1 MAGDDSKG
9 KDVVQPRVPQPWENN
24 PYHELY
30 LHHSDQTGGALIPI
44 LLEEDNYQSWQE
56 AIQDALDV
64 KNKTGF
70 LDGTLERPEADG
82 EERQQWQR
90 CNTMV
95 KHWLLGSMSKTM
107 HKSVARMKDAKSI
120 WDELKERFTQTGC
133 LSMIQ
138 IEEAL
143 NKVDQGSST
152 VNAYYTRLK
161 TLWDERDALIV
172 YPTCKCNLT
181 QECHCEAAGRKVLQS
196 FLETNKTMKFL
207 LGLNGSFAQTRNNI
221 TAVEP
226 IMPLNKVLAMVL
238 RHEKQ
243 DVIVADKQTP
253 VSVEASAFAAK
264 IVAKKGGSDNGGKQG
279 SSEYGGRYCEK
290 CKETTHS
297 TKYCRAHITCTYCG
311 GKGHSI
317 DYCRTKKRREGQGG
331 SSMTPKANA
340 VVKQPDFSG
349 FRLSTKECDNMLGL
363 ISKIR
368 EASRDASDDNH
379 LLDMMSSSS
388 ANFVGKGPRIDYMSG
403 NVIALVSEAVD
414 VLWLI
419 DSGATDHIVHDH
431 SLLTTTRKVEHKQVR
446 LPNGV
451 LLPVTHIGTVRFTDE
466 FVLHNVLC
474 VPQFFLNLISVS
486 KLALD
491 TLCATVFI
499 RTICFIQDLQTGKM
513 IGTGVEK
520 EGLYCLNVPQSG
532 ACNSV
537 RTSPELPWHERLGHP
552 SAKVSSLFPF
562 PITKPCVPEQCH
574 ICPLAKQT
582 RTPFPLSQSSS
593 QSIFDL
599 IHVDIWGGYRVPA
612 ISGAKFFLT
621 IVDDY
626 SRASWIFLM
635 HAKSE
640 ARSLLQNFIILVEN
654 QFETKVKTVRSD
666 NGPEF
671 NCKDFYAQ
679 RGILHQTSCVST
691 PQQNGIAERKHRHLQ
706 NVARALLF
714 QSNLPPEY
722 WGDAIL
728 TAAYLINRTPTPLLH
743 GKTPYEK
750 LFQKPPK
757 YDHLRVFGCKCY
769 VSTHNLKPDKFEPR
783 SKVCIFLGYPHGKKG
798 YKVMDLESQSTFVSR
813 DVVFNEKEFFDWEN
827 STFTEN
833 LSTIRHNSL
842 PFARLTPTHKT
853 NPSPLPF
860 SPVKSVFPLE
870 SASTPIPLSL
880 DSSNPP
886 NPHNNVAPSPS
897 PIITPSFPQSPPSSD
912 NHSLSDFSDD
922 SSGPTSTNIP
932 MQPHSNPTTT
942 QTIPHPIPSSPAPL
956 PPPSPPLPPP
966 RRSTRAT
973 RPPPKLDQ
981 FHVETQLPSRSSPSS
996 SSNALRRV
1004 AKWGNGFSE
1013 EWGTLTSE
1021 D

>member
-221 TAVEP
+221 TAFEP

-297 TKYCRAHITCTYCG
+297 TKYYRAHITCTYCG

-368 EASRDASDDNH
+368 EAS
-379 LLDMMSSSS
+379 L
-388 ANFVGKGPRIDYMSG
+388 
-403 NVIALVSEAVD
+403 
-414 VLWLI
+414 
-419 DSGATDHIVHDH
+419 
-431 SLLTTTRKVEHKQVR
+431 
-446 LPNGV
+446 
-451 LLPVTHIGTVRFTDE
+451 
-466 FVLHNVLC
+466 
-474 VPQFFLNLISVS
+474 
-486 KLALD
+486 
-491 TLCATVFI
+491 
-499 RTICFIQDLQTGKM
+499 
-513 IGTGVEK
+513 
-520 EGLYCLNVPQSG
+520 
-532 ACNSV
+532 
-537 RTSPELPWHERLGHP
+537 
-552 SAKVSSLFPF
+552 
-562 PITKPCVPEQCH
+562 
-574 ICPLAKQT
+574 
-582 RTPFPLSQSSS
+582 
-593 QSIFDL
+593 
-599 IHVDIWGGYRVPA
+599 
-612 ISGAKFFLT
+612 
-621 IVDDY
+621 
-626 SRASWIFLM
+626 
-635 HAKSE
+635 
-640 ARSLLQNFIILVEN
+640 
-654 QFETKVKTVRSD
+654 
-666 NGPEF
+666 
-671 NCKDFYAQ
+671 
-679 RGILHQTSCVST
+679 
-691 PQQNGIAERKHRHLQ
+691 
-706 NVARALLF
+706 
-714 QSNLPPEY
+714 
-722 WGDAIL
+722 
-728 TAAYLINRTPTPLLH
+728 
-743 GKTPYEK
+743 
-750 LFQKPPK
+750 
-757 YDHLRVFGCKCY
+757 
-769 VSTHNLKPDKFEPR
+769 
-783 SKVCIFLGYPHGKKG
+783 
-798 YKVMDLESQSTFVSR
+798 
-813 DVVFNEKEFFDWEN
+813 
-827 STFTEN
+827 
-833 LSTIRHNSL
+833 
-842 PFARLTPTHKT
+842 
-853 NPSPLPF
+853 
-860 SPVKSVFPLE
+860 FPLE
-870 SASTPIPLSL
+870 SDSTPIPLSL

-886 NPHNNVAPSPS
+886 NPHNDVAPSPS
-897 PIITPSFPQSPPSSD
+897 PIITPSFPRSPPSSD
-912 NHSLSDFSDD
+912 THSLSDFSDD

-932 MQPHSNPTTT
+932 IQPHSNPTTT
-942 QTIPHPIPSSPAPL
+942 QNIPHPIPSSPAPL

-981 FHVETQLPSRSSPSS
+981 FHVETHLPSRSSPSS
-996 SSNALRRV
+996 SSNVL
-1004 AKWGNGFSE
+1004 SYH
-1013 EWGTLTSE
+1013 SYP
-1021 D
+1021 